1 MGSAQVFFYI
11 FAGLS
16 LLFSLLVVTRRN
28 PVHSAICLII
38 TFFFMAGVFVLLK
51 AELLAAVQVLV
62 YAGGVVGL
70 MLYVIMLVKADEASQ
85 VKQSL
90 GQMAVAA
97 FVALLLFLQLG
108 AVAYIYFS
116 GKGAG
121 AAVAEAIRYGG
132 NTEGIGALLYTKYL
146 FPFEVASVLLLA
158 AMVGAIV
165 LAKNRLER

>member
-11 FAGLS
+11 FAALS
-16 LLFSLLVVTRRN
+16 LIFALLVVTRRN
-28 PVHSAICLII
+28 AIHSAICLIV
-38 TFFFMAGVFVLLK
+38 TFFFMAAVFVILK

-70 MLYVIMLVKADEASQ
+70 MLYVIMLVKGEEANQ
-85 VKQSL
+85 VKHNL
-90 GQMAVAA
+90 GQKIIAA
-97 FVALLLFLQLG
+97 FVALLLFIQLA
-108 AVAYIYFS
+108 AVVWVSLA
-116 GKGAG
+116 GKKAG
-121 AAVAEAIRYGG
+121 ALAAEAAKFGG

-165 LAKNRLER
+165 LAKNKLER